1 MGLSNRRRVW
11 VAGAVAL
18 VGGLFTGFWDEIS
31 PPARGVLAAVF
42 LASVVLVIMK
52 VRRTAPAAD
61 RRLEIL
67 EAVVADETRR
77 PWSPSTLPWAHVTS
91 SEKVVLLV
99 PAADYHLAEVVPMS
113 TEMSRRGIPNR
124 IAVGESPWERT
135 WRGLNWY
142 DIDVF
147 ELPEPGSVVG
157 EVSVALVMKDTGSL
171 APFVSGCREFG
182 IPTAGKVEGAQDFW
196 DSDTP
201 DVRRP
206 YRNLD
211 LVLCQG
217 EFDAESLA
225 DRETV
230 VVGSSRLER
239 MWWSPPVTTTE
250 PMAVINLNFVYGV
263 RTADRRLWLESAI
276 EGCELAGI
284 PYLISM
290 HPAERAILA
299 SDRATTIS
307 ASRLLTR
314 ASVLISRFSTVPFEA
329 IARGV
334 PFVYHNPHG
343 ETVKTFADPMGA
355 FDITKDASSL
365 SNAIGSGLP
374 QGADL
379 RRASEKFF
387 GSHVDIDVAKPSAQ
401 RSSDALLSL
410 IST

>member
-1 MGLSNRRRVW
+1 
-11 VAGAVAL
+11 
-18 VGGLFTGFWDEIS
+18 
-31 PPARGVLAAVF
+31 
-42 LASVVLVIMK
+42 
-52 VRRTAPAAD
+52 
-61 RRLEIL
+61 
-67 EAVVADETRR
+67 
-77 PWSPSTLPWAHVTS
+77 
-91 SEKVVLLV
+91 
-99 PAADYHLAEVVPMS
+99 
-113 TEMSRRGIPNR
+113 
-124 IAVGESPWERT
+124 
-135 WRGLNWY
+135 
-142 DIDVF
+142 
-147 ELPEPGSVVG
+147 
-157 EVSVALVMKDTGSL
+157 
-171 APFVSGCREFG
+171 
-182 IPTAGKVEGAQDFW
+182 
-196 DSDTP
+196 
-201 DVRRP
+201 
-206 YRNLD
+206 
-211 LVLCQG
+211 
-217 EFDAESLA
+217 
-225 DRETV
+225 
-230 VVGSSRLER
+230 
-239 MWWSPPVTTTE
+239 
-250 PMAVINLNFVYGV
+250 MAVINLNFVYGV

-284 PYLISM
+284 PYIISM

>member
-1 MGLSNRRRVW
+1 M
-11 VAGAVAL
+11 AVAL
-18 VGGLFTGFWDEIS
+18 AGGLFTGFWEEIS
-31 PPARGVLAAVF
+31 PPARGILAAASLAALF
-42 LASVVLVIMK
+42 LFITR
-52 VRRTAPAAD
+52 VRQVTPAAGH
-61 RRLEIL
+61 RLEIL

-77 PWSPSTLPWAHVTS
+77 PWSPSTLPWVHVTS

-99 PAADYHLAEVVPMS
+99 PAADYHLTEVVPIS
-113 TEMSRRGIPNR
+113 DELSRRGIPNR

-142 DIDVF
+142 DVDVF

-171 APFVSGCREFG
+171 APFVSRCRELG
-182 IPTAGKVEGAQDFW
+182 IPIAGKVEGAQDFW

-201 DVRRP
+201 DDRRP
-206 YRNLD
+206 YRNLN

-217 EFDAESLA
+217 EFDADALP
-225 DRETV
+225 DRETAI
-230 VVGSSRLER
+230 VGSSRLER
-239 MWWSPPVTTTE
+239 MWWSPPVMANE
-250 PMAVINLNFVYGV
+250 PLAVINLNFVYGV

-276 EGCELAGI
+276 EGCELASV
-284 PYLISM
+284 PYVISV
-290 HPAERAILA
+290 HPAERVKIA

-355 FDITKDASSL
+355 FAITNDTSSL
-365 SNAIGSGLP
+365 SRAIGGDLP
-374 QGADL
+374 RGADL

-410 IST
+410 IPT